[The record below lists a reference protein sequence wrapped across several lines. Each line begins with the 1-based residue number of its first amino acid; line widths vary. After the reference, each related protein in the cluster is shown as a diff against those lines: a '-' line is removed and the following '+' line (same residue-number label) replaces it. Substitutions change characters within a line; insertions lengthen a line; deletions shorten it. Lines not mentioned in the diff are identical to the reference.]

1 MGMDL
6 NVYTKELPPELIPKI
21 QNSFSD
27 FQMDVEFHPEFK
39 FNEQE
44 EPILKN
50 YKEQFHR

>member
-6 NVYTKELPPELIPKI
+6 NVYTKELAPELIPKI
-21 QNSFSD
+21 QNRFLD

-39 FNEQE
+39 FNERE